1 MKIRHTQ
8 GRNPWTHLSYSS
20 VKRTEEMPAHSSLP
34 PDMAPSTMWHSLGE
48 HTHVGTK
55 CINATL
61 TRRVC
66 SLSPALSRTCGL
78 ITECGSILEYV
89 SIIILDT
96 HQRIVDILRDYYT
109 ETLDMPVP
117 AKVGH
122 CAKRSFPRDEKSLSS
137 IKIHQWNM
145 IHKQDHKTRRRFPT
159 LQTAQVSPSIPRT
172 SCKHPRL

>member
-1 MKIRHTQ
+1 MNTFVIFFSEKDGRDASSQLTPTWHGTQ
-8 GRNPWTHLSYSS
+8 HHVTLTGWT
-20 VKRTEEMPAHSSLP
+20 
-34 PDMAPSTMWHSLGE
+34 